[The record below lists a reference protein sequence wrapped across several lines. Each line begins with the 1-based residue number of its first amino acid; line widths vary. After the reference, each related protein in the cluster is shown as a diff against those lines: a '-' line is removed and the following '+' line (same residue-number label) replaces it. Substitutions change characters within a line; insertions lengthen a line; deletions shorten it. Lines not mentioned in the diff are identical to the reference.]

1 MAVNMFEGARRIAL
15 AIGAAWT
22 LGCVAYAVLQKPYAP
37 LFFSVESPG
46 SEPKPVEQ
54 CGTDDAREYIS
65 REFEPGTPISVTL
78 CFAAHRADNGRM
90 LIPYARVTSVEL
102 PDGRILQNVPLNI
115 TQAELLAKL
124 KANGIDISRLAGTSG
139 PSWEPLWRTH
149 WNMGE
154 PYSTEVSVYT
164 QRVADGFSLTRQ
176 SQETAA
182 SQLWQARLRHWKESF
197 QVLVVGLLLGWALT
211 ALIGW
216 IARGFLGI
224 PRGKDH
230 RPA

>member
-1 MAVNMFEGARRIAL
+1 
-15 AIGAAWT
+15 
-22 LGCVAYAVLQKPYAP
+22 
-37 LFFSVESPG
+37 
-46 SEPKPVEQ
+46 
-54 CGTDDAREYIS
+54 
-65 REFEPGTPISVTL
+65 
-78 CFAAHRADNGRM
+78 M

-102 PDGRILQNVPLNI
+102 PDGRILQNVPLDI

-124 KANGIDISRLAGTSG
+124 KANGIEISRLAGTSG

>member
-1 MAVNMFEGARRIAL
+1 VAINIFEGARRIAL

-22 LGCVAYAVLQKPYAP
+22 LGCVAYAVLQEPYAP

-46 SEPKPVEQ
+46 SEPKPAEQ
-54 CGTDDAREYIS
+54 CGTDDARKYIT

-78 CFAAHRADNGRM
+78 CFTAHRADNGRM
-90 LIPYARVTSVEL
+90 LIPYATVTSVEL
-102 PDGRILQNVPLNI
+102 PDGRVVQNVPPDI
-115 TQAELLAKL
+115 TRVELLAKL
-124 KANGIDISRLAGTSG
+124 TANGIDVSRLAGMPGSA
-139 PSWEPLWRTH
+139 WEPVWRTR

-154 PYSTEVSVYT
+154 SYDSEVSVYA
-164 QRVADGFSLTRQ
+164 QRIADGFRLTRQ
-176 SQETAA
+176 NQDTATE
-182 SQLWQARLRHWKESF
+182 QLWQARLRQWKEAF

-224 PRGKDH
+224 PTGKDH

>member
-1 MAVNMFEGARRIAL
+1 
-15 AIGAAWT
+15 
-22 LGCVAYAVLQKPYAP
+22 
-37 LFFSVESPG
+37 
-46 SEPKPVEQ
+46 
-54 CGTDDAREYIS
+54 
-65 REFEPGTPISVTL
+65 
-78 CFAAHRADNGRM
+78 
-90 LIPYARVTSVEL
+90 
-102 PDGRILQNVPLNI
+102 
-115 TQAELLAKL
+115 
-124 KANGIDISRLAGTSG
+124 
-139 PSWEPLWRTH
+139 
-149 WNMGE
+149 MGE